1 MALLAPATVA
11 AAVGWAKAREKISRS
26 RAFAHAVEL
35 ETGRVGKIAQGL
47 RADRDD
53 TAGDFAHPTK
63 KAPAVCRGQ

>member
-11 AAVGWAKAREKISRS
+11 AAVGWAKARKKISRS